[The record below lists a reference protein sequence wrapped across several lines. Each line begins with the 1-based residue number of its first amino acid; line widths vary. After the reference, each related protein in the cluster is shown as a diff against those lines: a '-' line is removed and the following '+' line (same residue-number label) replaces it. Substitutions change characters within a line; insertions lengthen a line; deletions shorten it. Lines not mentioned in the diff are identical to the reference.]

1 MKRPEEALHRQV
13 AAFLRLVL
21 ADGAWFTHC
30 PNGGARTPA
39 EAGILK
45 AMGVRAGTPDLLIV
59 HAGRAIWIELKAARG
74 AVSTRQAE
82 TMAAI
87 RAAGCPVYVC
97 RSLDDVI
104 AALHEAGVPTRARAA
119 A

>member
-13 AAFLRLVL
+13 AAFLRLTL
-21 ADGAWFTHC
+21 ADGAWFCH
-30 PNGGARTPA
+30 PANGGARTPA

-59 HAGRAIWIELKAARG
+59 HAGRAIWIELKAQRG
-74 AVSTRQAE
+74 TVSAQQAG
-82 TMAAI
+82 TMADL

-104 AALHEAGVPTRARAA
+104 AALHEAEVPTRARAA
-119 A
+119 